1 MLTVES
7 KGKTVD
13 EAIFNGLKEI
23 GLEIDE
29 VTIEIV
35 QEGTKGIFGLGK
47 SAIVRLIQKENE
59 FKKAE
64 VFLNELFKKMGLS
77 AVSSAVEDDDTVKIN
92 ITGDSTGVLIGRRGE
107 TLDALQ
113 YITSLVVNRNSE
125 KHKRVILDTENY
137 RAKREETLKRLA
149 DRLANKVIKTGKRVA
164 LEPMNPYERRIL
176 HATLQSN
183 PKVETF
189 SEGEEPNRRVII
201 VKARKSSNS

>member
-29 VTIEIV
+29 VTIEII

-47 SAIVRLIQKENE
+47 SAIVRLSQKENE

-64 VFLNELFKKMGLS
+64 EFLNELFSKMGVS
-77 AVSSAVEDDDTVKIN
+77 AVSSSVEDDGTLKVN
-92 ITGDSTGVLIGRRGE
+92 ITGDSTGMLIGRRGE

-125 KHKRVILDTENY
+125 KHMRVILDAENY

-149 DRLANKVIKTGKRVA
+149 ERLANKVIKTGKRVA

-201 VKARKSSNS
+201 VKARKANN

>member
-23 GLEIDE
+23 GLEIEE

-113 YITSLVVNRNSE
+113 YITSLVVNRNSD